1 MAGGCDLPL
10 RRRPPQ
16 PRRPQPPLPARQRL
30 PRREAWQAAVVAT
43 RLGVGVGVGGGRGG
57 AGGQTFS
64 VWAAAG
70 NVRGL
75 GRLGWGTVVRRACVC
90 RARLKSRIGQ
100 TTAKRGTLAA
110 LPSHVTACAWAARAS
125 RAAHRAH
132 RRVPSAAVGELSATH
147 TPPPPPF
154 PTSFRIHGRFCSG
167 GHVLLSF
174 FQRGEA
180 REGLSSAAATVGGGG
195 AGRAG
200 GKGEGACLPPVD
212 SVAGRSGLPTPPP
225 QGPARPTASLH
236 RCVEGGSVSRLA
248 GGKRAVGVGRRWGGG
263 R

>member
-147 TPPPPPF
+147 TPPPPPSPHHSAF
-154 PTSFRIHGRFCSG
+154 MGGFAAAVMFCFRFSSG
-167 GHVLLSF
+167 GKPGKASQAR
-174 FQRGEA
+174 QR
-180 REGLSSAAATVGGGG
+180 RLAAVVRGGRGG
-195 AGRAG
+195 R
-200 GKGEGACLPPVD
+200 GKEPACPPLTAAV
-212 SVAGRSGLPTPPP
+212 GRS
-225 QGPARPTASLH
+225 Q
-236 RCVEGGSVSRLA
+236 EGEIECKA
-248 GGKRAVGVGRRWGGG
+248 AITGGFTKEPRRRRWSATSPRSFKANKTTAG
-263 R
+263 

>member
-43 RLGVGVGVGGGRGG
+43 RLGVGGGVGGGRGG

-147 TPPPPPF
+147 TPPPPLPHIIPHSWAVLQRRSCFAFVF
-154 PTSFRIHGRFCSG
+154 PAGGSQGRP
-167 GHVLLSF
+167 LK
-174 FQRGEA
+174 RGSDGWRRWCGE
-180 REGLSSAAATVGGGG
+180 GGG
-195 AGRAG
+195 
-200 GKGEGACLPPVD
+200 EG
-212 SVAGRSGLPTPPP
+212 GRSLPAP
-225 QGPARPTASLH
+225 R
-236 RCVEGGSVSRLA
+236 
-248 GGKRAVGVGRRWGGG
+248 
-263 R
+263 